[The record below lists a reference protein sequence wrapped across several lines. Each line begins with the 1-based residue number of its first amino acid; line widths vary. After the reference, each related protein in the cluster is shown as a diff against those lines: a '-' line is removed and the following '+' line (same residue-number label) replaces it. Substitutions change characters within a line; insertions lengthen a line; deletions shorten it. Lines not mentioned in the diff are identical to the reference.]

1 MFFIF
6 LISLHLASKFNVSVT
21 KMLHLLGTSAS
32 PKPPSGASP
41 LEPTGGLPFPR
52 SQQKRC
58 DAPACDCVESVCEG
72 MKEELWTD
80 GDTCY
85 VPYPQPGSDE
95 RRTWYE
101 ARNKCLHLNGDLATN
116 GITSVVLRRLE
127 TDEEYRTSSR
137 NKRYWIGLQRDPLM
151 KSLSGMRPFSNRPI
165 KICYTTTFSCS
176 SVP

>member
-1 MFFIF
+1 
-6 LISLHLASKFNVSVT
+6 
-21 KMLHLLGTSAS
+21 
-32 PKPPSGASP
+32 
-41 LEPTGGLPFPR
+41 
-52 SQQKRC
+52 
-58 DAPACDCVESVCEG
+58 

-176 SVP
+176 SVPWASFALLTKRKQSTQVWLRGHDYSYSFWRRLLLCSSPPKWGH